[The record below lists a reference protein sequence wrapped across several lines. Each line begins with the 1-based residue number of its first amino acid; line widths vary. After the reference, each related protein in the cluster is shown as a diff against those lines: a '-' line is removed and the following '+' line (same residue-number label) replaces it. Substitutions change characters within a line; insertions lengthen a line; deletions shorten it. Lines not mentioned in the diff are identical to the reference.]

1 MNIGKKI
8 RAWRD
13 ERGLTQNELASR
25 ANISRSYLAGVETGK
40 YNPSI
45 DTLNSIAAALN
56 VSTSFLMEEVDLK
69 GGIIASIYNDYP
81 DGDLDP
87 VTMELLS
94 MVNNATDDERQVML
108 EMLRLLKAQRGKR

>member
-8 RAWRD
+8 RVWRD
-13 ERGLTQNELASR
+13 ERGLTQNELATR

-45 DTLNSIAAALN
+45 DTLNNIAAALN

-81 DGDLDP
+81 ENSIDRVLSKYSELNEENKYIIDQMIEKLIKSQSGD
-87 VTMELLS
+87 
-94 MVNNATDDERQVML
+94 
-108 EMLRLLKAQRGKR
+108 

>member
-25 ANISRSYLAGVETGK
+25 ANISRSYLAGVETEK

-69 GGIIASIYNDYP
+69 RGIIASIYNDYP
-81 DGDLDP
+81 ESSLDRIVSRYNELNEENRSIIDQMIEKLIKSQSGD
-87 VTMELLS
+87 
-94 MVNNATDDERQVML
+94 
-108 EMLRLLKAQRGKR
+108 